1 YEYVSLAQSSAYRQH
16 GVQHHAD
23 GPGAGFCRSTPP
35 ARVLGLNG
43 GTSLGVFLPK
53 SRSRSR
59 CRVKTTWRGITPF
72 SGAAMSSWLHKYCN
86 LVLRSAVVLSV
97 FASASSLSADKK
109 CSSPL
114 ALTCQECLNR
124 GPDCAWC
131 FQKSFLDGAHISK
144 RCDSADQLMLKGC
157 EEEFIENPGVK
168 VEVNMTLSSSQVTP
182 QDISIQL
189 RPGSEVSF
197 IVEVKQLE
205 LYPVDLYYLVDV
217 SASMQDNL
225 DRLKTVG
232 VNLSHRMKE
241 HSSDFQVGFGSFVDK
256 PVSPYIDVH
265 PSKINNPCSDYEIN
279 CRPAHG
285 FIHVLPITDNMT
297 EFKHVIQQQRISG
310 NMDTPEGGFDAMLQA
325 AVCQP
330 FGGGLAGVFWII
342 VLLQNPSSL
351 QLEVTNLLIYQ
362 SGKGYKAISKALGLP
377 RTTVRAIIYK
387 WQKHETVEN
396 LPRSGRP
403 TKITPRAQRQL
414 IQEVTKD
421 PTTTSKELQSSL
433 ASVKKDIG
441 WRPEAKHLLLVMTD
455 QPSHLALDSKL
466 AGIVVPNDGHCHLE
480 DGTYSKSTHM
490 EHPTIGQLAEKLL
503 ENSIYSIFAVNQMQY
518 KWYEDLVAF
527 LPGTYLG
534 RLLPKASNLT
544 NLVVDAY
551 KVRITVTLTLTLWC
565 ISVSRS
571 FFQKLL
577 SDVRVEVEVEDSQ
590 AHRFWVSV
598 TAICPNGSTAAGST
612 KCTNVQP
619 GQKVFFNITVGMRAC
634 PEKTDAQKEHEP
646 EVMLVVKPVGFNE
659 STTVRVRQACVCSCG
674 GAGPC
679 HDKPETSLC
688 ESGADQGAE
697 RSLTD
702 SCQDVETG
710 LMCSGRGTCVC
721 GACVCDRSNL
731 GTIYG
736 KFCEKDDFSCP
747 NERGLMC
754 GGGVQL
760 ALATTAPSFH
770 FSGSGHGECVSGEC
784 SCQRGWTGESC
795 GCPFSSESCMSANG
809 LVCSGQGK
817 CVCGKCVCDH
827 HRRSGKFCEKCATC
841 SNSCQSH
848 WSCVDCHLSK
858 GLVADDTQHCNRSCA
873 ALVAYVDDITE
884 LIRGKYC
891 LYHSGEQCIVR
902 FQVDMASHGPQ
913 LRISRHAG
921 VAEKYVRVVQDM
933 YERSRTVV
941 RCAVGQTEEF
951 NVEVGLHQ
959 GSALSPFLFAIV
971 MDQLSEEVRQESPW
985 TMMFADEIVI
995 CSESREQVEEN
1006 LERWRFALERRGM
1019 KVSRSK
1025 TEYMCVNEREG
1036 SGTVRLQ
1043 GEEVKKVQ
1051 EFKYLG
1057 STVQS
1062 NGECGKE
1069 VKKRV
1074 QAGWNGWRKVSGVLC
1089 DQKISARIKGKVYR
1103 TVVRPAIL
1111 YGLETL
1117 SLRNRQESELE
1128 VAELK
1133 MLRFSLGVT
1142 RLDRIR
1148 NEYIR
1153 GTAHVGRL
1161 GDKVR
1166 EARLRWFGHVQRRDK
1181 CVSSYRYFKTFL
1193 SVFLLTVVLGLGILA
1208 VVRLLLRGK
1217 KWSLRG
1223 HVIDDSS
1230 KNPSYAPTHNEKTI
1244 TYRRD
1249 CLPEHPMEHIHI
1261 HKMPLHDM
1269 FP

>member
-1 YEYVSLAQSSAYRQH
+1 
-16 GVQHHAD
+16 
-23 GPGAGFCRSTPP
+23 
-35 ARVLGLNG
+35 
-43 GTSLGVFLPK
+43 
-53 SRSRSR
+53 
-59 CRVKTTWRGITPF
+59 
-72 SGAAMSSWLHKYCN
+72 MSSWLHKYCN
-86 LVLRSAVVLSV
+86 LVLRCAVVFLSV
-97 FASASSLSADKK
+97 LHFASSRSADKT

-114 ALTCQECLNR
+114 LLTCQECLSR

-144 RCDSADQLMLKGC
+144 RCDTAAQLMLNGC

-182 QDISIQL
+182 RDISIQL
-189 RPGSEVSF
+189 RPGSEASF

-217 SASMQDNL
+217 SASMQENL

-325 AVCQP
+325 AVCQ
-330 FGGGLAGVFWII
+330 
-342 VLLQNPSSL
+342 
-351 QLEVTNLLIYQ
+351 
-362 SGKGYKAISKALGLP
+362 
-377 RTTVRAIIYK
+377 
-387 WQKHETVEN
+387 
-396 LPRSGRP
+396 
-403 TKITPRAQRQL
+403 
-414 IQEVTKD
+414 
-421 PTTTSKELQSSL
+421 
-433 ASVKKDIG
+433 KDIG

-455 QPSHLALDSKL
+455 QPSHLALDGKL
-466 AGIVVPNDGHCHLE
+466 AGIVVPHDGRCHLE
-480 DGTYSKSTHM
+480 DGTYSQSAHM
-490 EHPTIGQLAEKLL
+490 EHPTVGQLAEKLL

-551 KVRITVTLTLTLWC
+551 K
-565 ISVSRS
+565 
-571 FFQKLL
+571 KLL
-577 SDVRVEVEVEDSQ
+577 SDVGVEVEVEDGQ
-590 AHRFWVSV
+590 AHRFSVSV
-598 TAICPNGSTAAGST
+598 TAVCPGGSNAAGST

-659 STTVRVRQACVCSCG
+659 STTVRVQQACVCSCG

-679 HDKPETSLC
+679 HDNPETSLC
-688 ESGADQGAE
+688 GPGVDQGAE
-697 RSLTD
+697 MSLTD
-702 SCQDVETG
+702 SCRDVKTG

-721 GACVCDRSNL
+721 GACLCDQSNL

-747 NERGLMC
+747 NDRGLMC
-754 GGGVQL
+754 G
-760 ALATTAPSFH
+760 
-770 FSGSGHGECVSGEC
+770 GHGECVSGEC
-784 SCQRGWTGESC
+784 SCQPGWTGESC
-795 GCPFSSESCMSANG
+795 ACPLSAESCTSANG
-809 LVCSGQGK
+809 LMCSGQGK

-827 HRRSGKFCEKCATC
+827 HRRSGAFCEKCATC

-848 WSCVDCHLSK
+848 WSCVDCHMSE
-858 GLVADDTQHCNRSCA
+858 GLATDDTQQCNRSCS
-873 ALVAYVDDITE
+873 ALVTYVDDITE

-891 LYHSGEQCIVR
+891 LYHSGEQCVVR
-902 FQVDMASHGPQ
+902 FHVDMASHGPQ
-913 LRISRHAG
+913 LWISRHA
-921 VAEKYVRVVQDM
+921 E
-933 YERSRTVV
+933 
-941 RCAVGQTEEF
+941 
-951 NVEVGLHQ
+951 
-959 GSALSPFLFAIV
+959 
-971 MDQLSEEVRQESPW
+971 
-985 TMMFADEIVI
+985 
-995 CSESREQVEEN
+995 
-1006 LERWRFALERRGM
+1006 
-1019 KVSRSK
+1019 
-1025 TEYMCVNEREG
+1025 
-1036 SGTVRLQ
+1036 
-1043 GEEVKKVQ
+1043 
-1051 EFKYLG
+1051 
-1057 STVQS
+1057 
-1062 NGECGKE
+1062 
-1069 VKKRV
+1069 
-1074 QAGWNGWRKVSGVLC
+1074 
-1089 DQKISARIKGKVYR
+1089 
-1103 TVVRPAIL
+1103 
-1111 YGLETL
+1111 
-1117 SLRNRQESELE
+1117 
-1128 VAELK
+1128 
-1133 MLRFSLGVT
+1133 
-1142 RLDRIR
+1142 
-1148 NEYIR
+1148 
-1153 GTAHVGRL
+1153 
-1161 GDKVR
+1161 
-1166 EARLRWFGHVQRRDK
+1166 

-1261 HKMPLHDM
+1261 HKMPLHDI